1 MPPPPEPERTACLW
15 CADWPVVALRSRDPR
30 LHDVPVAVVERGD
43 RGVVVRAAS
52 VEARAEQ
59 VVVGLR
65 RREAEARCPGLV
77 IVEADPHVEARTFET
92 VARAVEVFTPRFVLE
107 EPGRLELPT
116 RGPSRYFG
124 GDEAFAERLL
134 ASIRDLGI
142 PNARLGIADGRF
154 AALLAARAAE
164 PNAAMVVAPGD
175 SPSFLAPWPVTALE
189 DIVFWSPSQAPAPAP
204 SVAVAGSGSSSGG
217 RPSRRLRAGA
227 VGGAAAPAELADLL
241 GLLGLRTLGAFAA
254 LPPTAVLGRFGPS
267 GARAHRLAA
276 GLDER
281 AAPPQPPPPDLV
293 EHVELNPPV
302 AQIETAAFAAK
313 AIAERLLARLEALG
327 LVCTRV
333 MIEAQTEHGE
343 RLARCWRHEGAL
355 TADALAARVRWQ
367 LEGWLT
373 AKSEEIEVTDF
384 ATGGLILLRLVP
396 DEVLPATG
404 RQLGFWGGDAAAT
417 ERAART
423 LARVQGM
430 LGHPAV
436 VTAVAQGGRTPAER
450 VRWVPWGDPRE
461 PVRPLAAVPSPGAN
475 ALEVPPWPGAIPAPS
490 PARVFDPP
498 LPAELL
504 DASDRTVTVSS
515 RGDPSAAPAR
525 LRCRGLPGGG
535 GAVTAWAG
543 PWAHDVRWWDARAR
557 SRRAHWQLLVAT
569 PDGDSVACLV
579 SVATGHATVE
589 AIYD

>member
-1 MPPPPEPERTACLW
+1 MPRPPEASSAEAPERTACLW

-30 LHDVPVAVVERGD
+30 LIGAPVAVVERGE

-77 IVEADPHVEARTFET
+77 VVEADPHVEARTFET

-124 GDEAFAERLL
+124 GDQAFAERML
-134 ASIRDLGI
+134 ASMRDLGI
-142 PNARLGIADGRF
+142 TDARLGIADGRF
-154 AALLAARAAE
+154 AALLAAQAAE
-164 PNAAMVVAPGD
+164 ANAATVVSSGD
-175 SPSFLAPWPVTALE
+175 SPAFLASWPV
-189 DIVFWSPSQAPAPAP
+189 
-204 SVAVAGSGSSSGG
+204 GSLDD
-217 RPSRRLRAGA
+217 PD
-227 VGGAAAPAELADLL
+227 LADLL
-241 GLLGLRTLGAFAA
+241 ARLGLRTLGAFAA
-254 LPPTAVLGRFGPS
+254 LPAVAVLGRFGPS

-281 AAPPQPPPPDLV
+281 AAPPAPPPPDLV
-293 EHVELNPPV
+293 EHVELDPPV
-302 AQIETAAFAAK
+302 ARIETAAFAAK

-327 LVCTRV
+327 LACTRV

-373 AKSEEIEVTDF
+373 EKVGPIDVDDL
-384 ATGGLILLRLVP
+384 ATGGLILVRLVP
-396 DEVLPATG
+396 DEVVPATG

-417 ERAART
+417 QRAERT

-436 VTAVAQGGRTPAER
+436 VTAVPQGGRTPAER

-461 PVRPLAAVPSPGAN
+461 PMRPVAAVPSPGAN
-475 ALEVPPWPGAIPAPS
+475 ALEVPPWPGAIPTPS
-490 PARVFDPP
+490 PARVFDRP
-498 LPAELL
+498 LPAELF
-504 DASDRTVTVSS
+504 DAFDCPVTVSS
-515 RGDPSAAPAR
+515 RGDASASPAR
-525 LRCRGLPGGG
+525 LHCRMLPGDG

-543 PWAHDVRWWDARAR
+543 PWAHDVRWWDGRTR
-557 SRRAHWQLLVAT
+557 SRCVHWQLVVAT
-569 PDGDSVACLV
+569 ADGDSVACLV
-579 SVATGHATVE
+579 AVAAGRATIE